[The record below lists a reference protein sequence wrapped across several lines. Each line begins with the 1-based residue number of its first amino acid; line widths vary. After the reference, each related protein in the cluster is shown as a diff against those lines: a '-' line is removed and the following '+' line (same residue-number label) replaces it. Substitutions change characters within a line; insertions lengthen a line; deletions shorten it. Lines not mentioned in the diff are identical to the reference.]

1 VTAER
6 SLEDCYETVRAKTP
20 ALVTVTAE
28 INEPRIPSLMAIMK
42 AAKKEIVAWK
52 AGDLGIPREKV
63 GEKGSAIQ
71 VTEVL
76 APKVERRK
84 IVIKGE
90 TVEEIAEE
98 LAKALIKEGVVGR

>member
-1 VTAER
+1 
-6 SLEDCYETVRAKTP
+6 
-20 ALVTVTAE
+20 
-28 INEPRIPSLMAIMK
+28 
-42 AAKKEIVAWK
+42 
-52 AGDLGIPREKV
+52 V